1 MLHHK
6 SDKMREIKNVSEFQA
21 IAAQNKPVLL
31 DFYADWCGPCKV
43 QLPIV
48 EELAD
53 KYNEDFII
61 AKVNVDHVGELAQ
74 EFGVRSIPSLFFL
87 QGGEVKEKLV
97 GIQTAA
103 TLEKKIEAYTVTA

>member
-1 MLHHK
+1 
-6 SDKMREIKNVSEFQA
+6 MRKINNVSEFQA
-21 IAAQNKPVLL
+21 IAAQDKPVLL
-31 DFYADWCGPCKV
+31 DFYADWCGPCRM

-53 KYNEDFII
+53 KYSDEFII
-61 AKVNVDHVGELAQ
+61 AKVNVDEVGELAQ

-87 QGGEVKEKLV
+87 QGGEIKERLV
-97 GIQTAA
+97 GMQTAA

>member
-1 MLHHK
+1 
-6 SDKMREIKNVSEFQA
+6 MREIKNVSEFQA
-21 IAAQNKPVLL
+21 IAAENKPVLL

-48 EELAD
+48 EKLAD
-53 KYNEDFII
+53 KYSEDFII

-87 QGGEVKEKLV
+87 QGAEVKEKLV

-103 TLEKKIEAYTVTA
+103 TLEQKIEAYTVTA

>member
-1 MLHHK
+1 
-6 SDKMREIKNVSEFQA
+6 MRKINNVSEFQA
-21 IAAQNKPVLL
+21 IAAQNKPILL
-31 DFYADWCGPCKV
+31 DFYADWCGPCRM

-53 KYNEDFII
+53 KYSDEFIM
-61 AKVNVDHVGELAQ
+61 AKVNVDEVGELAQ

-87 QGGEVKEKLV
+87 QGGEIKERLV

-103 TLEKKIEAYTVTA
+103 TLEKKIESYTVTA